1 MKIKK
6 ILLAVGV
13 LVSTITVVGLGF
25 IGNYFYNLALNPDT
39 SKEIV
44 FGSDDEEDETSGQV
58 LKKDI
63 DWLLNNPN
71 KTEEYITS
79 YDGLKLHSYKVLNE
93 NKTNNWI
100 ISVHGYDGDAKKLST
115 YAKHFY
121 DMGYNLLLPDL
132 RGHGQSEG
140 EYIGMG
146 WHDRL
151 DIIEWINYIIKDDK
165 NANIMLHGV
174 SMGAGTV
181 TMVSGE
187 NLPKNVKGIIADC
200 GYTSAWDQFSYQLK
214 TIFNLNEFPIMQV
227 SDLFAKMKAGYSIKD
242 ASAINQ
248 VKKSNIPILYIH
260 GDKDTFVPY
269 YMMKEL
275 YDATPSKEK
284 QMVTVKGAKH
294 AKSSEVNPK
303 LYWESIYNFTKE
315 HMN

>member
-6 ILLAVGV
+6 ILACVGV
-13 LVSTITVVGLGF
+13 LVSTITIIGLGF
-25 IGNYFYNLALNPDT
+25 VGNYFYNLALNPDT

-58 LKKDI
+58 LQKDI
-63 DWLLNNPN
+63 DWILNNPN
-71 KTEEYITS
+71 QTEEYINS
-79 YDGLKLHSYKVLNE
+79 FDNLKLHSYKILNE

-100 ISVHGYDGDAKKLST
+100 ISVHGYGGDSKKVST
-115 YAKHFY
+115 YARHFY
-121 DMGYNLLLPDL
+121 DMGYNVLLPDL

-151 DIIEWINYIIKDDK
+151 DIINWINYILEEDK

-187 NLPKNVKGIIADC
+187 KLSKNVKGIIADC

-214 TIFNLNEFPIMQV
+214 TIFNLKEFPILQV
-227 SDLFAKMKAGYSIKD
+227 SDLFAKVKAGYSIKD
-242 ASAINQ
+242 ASAIEQ

-269 YMMKEL
+269 YMMQEL

-284 QMVTVKGAKH
+284 QMLTIKGAKH
-294 AKSSEVNPK
+294 AKASEVNPK
-303 LYWESIYNFTKE
+303 LYWKTIYEFTNK